1 MKRIAVTAASAAL
14 VLGSIGSALAAGMM
28 APPAKA
34 NAGYSGTSEPGMMS
48 SSAPIDRAGASYTHT
63 LNLLEANG
71 YTGIENFAKH
81 GQDFTATAIH
91 NGKRVQVAV
100 DPSGQI
106 RSQG

>member
-14 VLGSIGSALAAGMM
+14 VLGSIGSALAAGM

-34 NAGYSGTSEPGMMS
+34 DAGYSGTSEPGMMS

-71 YTGIENFAKH
+71 YTGIENFARN

-106 RSQG
+106 RNQG

>member
-14 VLGSIGSALAAGMM
+14 VLGSIGSALAAGM
-28 APPAKA
+28 APSAKA
-34 NAGYSGTSEPGMMS
+34 NAGYSGTSEPGSMS

-71 YTGIENFAKH
+71 YTGIENFARH
-81 GQDFTATAIH
+81 GEGFTATAIH

-106 RSQG
+106 RNQG